1 MRMSPSRYDEL
12 KPLLGPDQ
20 RAIIVIHADPDSLA
34 SAWALAQMFQRR
46 GSRADIA
53 IFEPIKRIEN
63 RNMVKL
69 LRIPLVNFKDA
80 KLADY
85 GRHCLV
91 DAQPNQFP
99 ELSGLDWDIVIDH
112 HPILPEYTYRFAD
125 IRPDIGATSSIIT
138 EYLPSAGV
146 RVGER
151 LATALCYGIITDTDH
166 FQRGMTH
173 DDATAFS
180 YLFPSVNYALL
191 QLIEQTEIQ
200 LKQLDYFDLMLHR
213 LKVESR
219 RAVIHIGP
227 AESADIA
234 VILSDFLVRVA
245 GILFTAIS
253 CIVGDK
259 LIIIFRSRSLKK
271 DAGKIAALRFS
282 DIGSAGGHRTAAR
295 AEIPVKSLPAEPRLY
310 DPDAIEKFIKKRLSR
325 PGKPAAV
332 EGNGK

>member
-1 MRMSPSRYDEL
+1 MVSSRYDEL

-20 RAIIVIHADPDSLA
+20 RGIIVIHADPDSLA

-46 GSRADIA
+46 GSRAEIA

-69 LRIPLVNFKDA
+69 LRIPLINFKDA
-80 KLADY
+80 KLAEY
-85 GRHCLV
+85 TRFCLV

-99 ELSGLDWDIVIDH
+99 ELSGTDWDIVIDH
-112 HPILPEYTYRFAD
+112 HPILPEYAYKFAD
-125 IRPDIGATSSIIT
+125 IRPRMGATSSVIT
-138 EYLPSAGV
+138 EYLPDAGV
-146 RVGER
+146 RISER

-166 FQRGMTH
+166 FQRDMTH
-173 DDATAFS
+173 EDAMAFS
-180 YLFPSVNYALL
+180 HLFPSVNYILL
-191 QLIEQTEIQ
+191 QMIVQTEIQ

-213 LKVESR
+213 LKVENR

-259 LIIIFRSRSLKK
+259 LVIIFRSRSIKK
-271 DAGKIAALRFS
+271 DAGKIASTRFS
-282 DIGSAGGHRTAAR
+282 DIGGAGGHRTAAR
-295 AEIPVKSLPAEPRLY
+295 AEIPMAQLPAEAKLY
-310 DPDAIEKFIKKRLSR
+310 DPDAIEKFIKKRLSK
-325 PGKPAAV
+325 PGKPAAA

>member
-173 DDATAFS
+173 DDAMAFS
-180 YLFPSVNYALL
+180 RLFPSVNYIML
-191 QLIEQTEIQ
+191 Q
-200 LKQLDYFDLMLHR
+200 M
-213 LKVESR
+213 
-219 RAVIHIGP
+219 
-227 AESADIA
+227 
-234 VILSDFLVRVA
+234 
-245 GILFTAIS
+245 
-253 CIVGDK
+253 
-259 LIIIFRSRSLKK
+259 
-271 DAGKIAALRFS
+271 
-282 DIGSAGGHRTAAR
+282 
-295 AEIPVKSLPAEPRLY
+295 
-310 DPDAIEKFIKKRLSR
+310 
-325 PGKPAAV
+325 
-332 EGNGK
+332 